1 MISEEKVKSGEES
14 RFCVLVN
21 SSDRARDIFEI
32 VFGKA
37 ETMWRDCNWPRFVG
51 FTSALPDIYGFKSV
65 AAPGSSD
72 WRSEFAGQLDSLPSE
87 IAYVLRLEEDALS
100 LAPVN
105 GKKLQEIADIMLRDD
120 LSYVSLVPVSR
131 SIVCRGVDFFRKKLS
146 KRPLRPVS
154 FSEPYYSSL
163 VPAIWKR
170 SYLRELLRQ
179 PGSIW
184 EFEFTVTGE
193 RHYAVWDSVL
203 ELEHLVSKGK
213 WSWRAPRQLA
223 RQGLSLA
230 NSKRGFQTVRS
241 RLRSMRE
248 KLSFQLFGYL
258 SLRIRRRLNLLP
270 AMPKDLT
277 GSQLGLISGT
287 DKTSG

>member
-1 MISEEKVKSGEES
+1 MVSEEKANSRNAN

-32 VFGKA
+32 VFQNA
-37 ETMWRDCNWPRFVG
+37 ETMWRDCNWPRFAG
-51 FTSALPDIYGFKSV
+51 FTRAQPDIYGFKSV
-65 AAPGSSD
+65 AARGPSD
-72 WRSEFAGQLDSLPSE
+72 WRNEFVGQLDGLPPE

-100 LAPVN
+100 LSPVN
-105 GKKLQEIADIMLRDD
+105 GKKLEEIADIMRRENLC
-120 LSYVSLVPVSR
+120 YVSLVPVSR
-131 SIVCRGVDFFRKKLS
+131 SIVCRGVDFFRRKLS
-146 KRPLRPVS
+146 KGPLRPIS

-203 ELEHLVSKGK
+203 DLEHLVSKGK

-230 NSKRGFQTVRS
+230 NSTREFQTVRS
-241 RLRSMRE
+241 RLRGIRE

-270 AMPKDLT
+270 ATPKDLT
-277 GSQLGLISGT
+277 GSRLGLISG
-287 DKTSG
+287 KEKNGG

>member
-1 MISEEKVKSGEES
+1 MKSEDKANSGNAN

-32 VFGKA
+32 VFRNA

-51 FTSALPDIYGFKSV
+51 FTGAQADIYGFRSV
-65 AAPGSSD
+65 AARGPSD
-72 WRSEFAGQLDSLPSE
+72 WRSEFAGQLDSLPPE
-87 IAYVLRLEEDALS
+87 IAYVLRLEEDALVLS
-100 LAPVN
+100 PVN
-105 GKKLQEIADIMLRDD
+105 GKKLEEIADIMLREN
-120 LSYVSLVPVSR
+120 LCYVSLVPVSR
-131 SIVCRGVDFFRKKLS
+131 SIVWRGVDFFRKKLS
-146 KRPLRPVS
+146 KRPLRPIS
-154 FSEPYYSSL
+154 FFDPYYSSL

-184 EFEFTVTGE
+184 EFELTVTSE
-193 RHYAVWDSVL
+193 RHYAVWESVL
-203 ELEHLVSKGK
+203 DLEHLVSKGK

-230 NSKRGFQTVRS
+230 NSKREFQTVRS
-241 RLRSMRE
+241 RLRGIRE

-258 SLRIRRRLNLLP
+258 SFRIRRRLNLLP
-270 AMPKDLT
+270 AMPKDLI
-277 GSQLGLISGT
+277 GSQLGLISGK
-287 DKTSG
+287 DKTGG